1 MSCVVKEAMV
11 NDDYRQMFP
20 ITMLSSI
27 TAGVNLRV
35 QAGRGPV
42 VPTPEVSLASE
53 APLLWTPEAKE
64 VDVTGIGQRLRIQN
78 DGQDVWS
85 ATSEARQPEP
95 DLYTDGFSGDG
106 ASFDDPGHRL
116 FKGTNPNS
124 GRRTCR

>member
-1 MSCVVKEAMV
+1 MYCVVKEVMV
-11 NDDYRQMFP
+11 NDDYRPMFP

-64 VDVTGIGQRLRIQN
+64 VDVTGIGQRLRIQK
-78 DGQDVWS
+78 DDQGVWS

-95 DLYTDGFSGDG
+95 DLYTDEFSVDG
-106 ASFDDPGHRL
+106 ANFNDPVNRL
-116 FKGTNPNS
+116 FKSSYRSAGQTA
-124 GRRTCR
+124 CR